1 MENKDTAPRRL
12 GTMLDCSRNAV
23 MTVDA
28 VKTWIGIT
36 AQLGYNTLMLYTED
50 TYEVPGEPYFGYAR
64 GRYSQ
69 AELTEID
76 ACARA
81 NGMELIPCIQTLAH
95 LNAIARWPE
104 YREHMDAQDILLAGD
119 ERSYALIERMFETIA
134 ACFTSKCVHI
144 GMDEAHLFGRGRY
157 LDLHGAVDRTQALLD
172 HLNRVAEI
180 GARHGLELIMWSDMF
195 YRLAA
200 GGEYYA
206 VDAQI
211 DESVGRKIP
220 ANVELVYW
228 DYYTT
233 DPARYDQML
242 KNHAAIKPG
251 TWFAGGLWC
260 WEGFAPHNGFS
271 IQATEA
277 ALKACGDNGVRD
289 MFFTL
294 WGDDGAECSRFALL
308 PALFYAAQRARGNA
322 DQADIQRRFE
332 AQFGVSWDTFLLL
345 DLPGSPNDREGVVN
359 SEKYL
364 LYNDPL
370 QGLLDSTLS
379 GGEGERFARC
389 ARALEAAPE
398 TGRWDYLFRTQR
410 ALCRVLEVKAELG
423 LRTRAAY
430 RSGDRGAL
438 AALLSDYQAAEER
451 LEEFY
456 EALRAQWDRENKRTG
471 FEVQDIRLGGLGR
484 RMRHCRTILKD
495 YLEGRLPR
503 IEELEEPLL
512 DFAGGGS
519 ALAQRPVLFNNW
531 RQTATA
537 NVL

>member
-28 VKTWIGIT
+28 VITWIGIT

-69 AELTEID
+69 AELKEID

-134 ACFTSKCVHI
+134 ACFTSQCVHI

-211 DESVGRKIP
+211 DDSVGRKIP

-233 DPARYDQML
+233 DSARYDQML

-271 IQATEA
+271 IRATEA

-322 DQADIQRRFE
+322 DLADIQRRFE

-345 DLPGSPNDREGVVN
+345 DLPGSPNDQKGVVN

-430 RSGDRGAL
+430 HSGDRGAL

-484 RMRHCRTILKD
+484 RICHCRTILKD

-512 DFAGGGS
+512 DFAGGGT
-519 ALAQRPVLFNNW
+519 ALARRPVLFNNW